1 MKKIFLLVVINLL
14 FIVGCGKRN
23 NDNIVENQKNEFK
36 TNVENILKLVNN
48 SGINEYQEYGNRY
61 LIKNGYLYGYTRYPK
76 NEGYSLYLIADIEKY
91 NFSNG
96 VIFQKNSDEIYLS
109 IENKELCAIKD
120 FESNEILIYDM
131 SNSDKC
137 HKYYVN
143 GDNVSLNI
151 KTENLNNKE
160 YIPGT
165 ISNEYVS
172 LLAVTNIIDKKSYN
186 YQWYRNDEKIENA
199 NVQNYTVAKDY
210 EDANYYVEITT
221 NTGEVYKS
229 ETVNVKINKQ

>member
-143 GDNVSLNI
+143 GDNISLNI

-229 ETVNVKINKQ
+229 ESVNVKINKQ

>member
-76 NEGYSLYLIADIEKY
+76 NEGYSLYLIEDIEKY

-143 GDNVSLNI
+143 GDNISLNI

-229 ETVNVKINKQ
+229 ESVNVKINKQ